1 MEDYMHTDSDTHTC
15 TDFMMTQESKFKA
28 NTVIQKGQTEE
39 RNKGWMYRHGLGFMS
54 ETSEM

>member
-1 MEDYMHTDSDTHTC
+1 MHTDSDTHTC